1 MVYIFA
7 ENILEKIPI
16 IFHDSSFGT
25 PAINQ
30 TDSQSFSIS
39 SNKESRSSSIPDFDV
54 IVNTPAVPHI
64 NHDAENIR
72 DTKSLIDMFEKLKVD
87 VIKREIISEL
97 QESIFRTSSRYFKR
111 NVKN

>member
-39 SNKESRSSSIPDFDV
+39 SNKESRSSSIPDFDI

-72 DTKSLIDMFEKLKVD
+72 DAKSLIDILRNLKWMSL
-87 VIKREIISEL
+87 RERLSLNYREVFSEQAL
-97 QESIFRTSSRYFKR
+97 GILSEM
-111 NVKN
+111 